1 MAEIEYVR
9 NDSFATITLNRPER
23 RNALTVAMMRELGR
37 VLAEAER
44 DRTVRALI
52 LTGAGKVFCSGLD
65 LVAME
70 AQPGEPELEGALVE
84 EVLGPL
90 ERLSKPTLAALNG
103 DALAGG
109 LELALHCDM
118 RLAVPSARF
127 GMPVARIGIVVPYPL
142 ILKLIDTVGAAATSE
157 LLFSGEPVVAERA
170 LAMQMVNRIVPGEA
184 LQDAAAALAATIAGN
199 APLAVQAMKRAI
211 LAGRTQRARPAP
223 EEVSR
228 AAALARA
235 SADAREGLRAVLEKR
250 KPVFRGE

>member
-9 NDSFATITLNRPER
+9 NQNVATITLNRPER

-37 VLAEAER
+37 MLAEAER
-44 DRTVRALI
+44 DSAVRALV

-65 LVAME
+65 LTAMGS
-70 AQPGEPELEGALVE
+70 GEGELEGVLVD
-84 EVLGPL
+84 EVLLPL
-90 ERLSKPTLAALNG
+90 EGLSKPTLAALNG

-118 RLAVPSARF
+118 RLAAPGARF

-142 ILKLIDTVGAAATSE
+142 ILKLIDTVGPAATSE
-157 LLFSGEPVVAERA
+157 LLFTGEPVAAERA
-170 LAMQMVNRIVPGEA
+170 LAMQMVNRVVAAEA
-184 LQDAAAALAATIAGN
+184 LLETAAAMAATIAGN

-211 LAGRTQRARPAP
+211 VAGRTQRARPAP
-223 EEVSR
+223 EEVNQATAR
-228 AAALARA
+228 ARA

-250 KPVFRGE
+250 KPQFSGK